1 MRKAISGMFISLMAV
16 VLMGC
21 VPSDEPLSV
30 ETEIDEVRYEIEVDR
45 KQGYGNTWEIEV
57 PKFND

>member
-1 MRKAISGMFISLMAV
+1 MQKAISGMMVSLMAV

-21 VPSDEPLSV
+21 VPSDEPLTV
-30 ETEIDEVRYEIEVDR
+30 ETEVDEVRYEIEVDR

-57 PKFND
+57 PKFNE